1 MYVVA
6 FKNSSIKISS
16 SNSYSHATLQISLID
31 MWTGSSSS
39 SEQDAPIMVIIIA
52 VVVGGL
58 ITSFCVGAVAW
69 TICKTLK
76 KKDKDGLM
84 SQT

>member
-1 MYVVA
+1 
-6 FKNSSIKISS
+6 
-16 SNSYSHATLQISLID
+16 

-84 SQT
+84 SQTQVDEDGNPIPNEEEEESEH